1 MTKTR
6 CGTLLDAEGLLCIS
20 QFEEVMRDQM
30 KRFLQRQL
38 TNTLAVQQFAGSEE
52 VQLTIMK
59 AILQEQVFP
68 GKFAFSLD
76 ACCLIIIRLS
86 PQALLPPLQPTF
98 LDWSCLIVSPTA
110 GNNPITS
117 G

>member
-59 AILQEQVFP
+59 AILQEQVFA
-68 GKFAFSLD
+68 GKVAFFSSLD
-76 ACCLIIIRLS
+76 ACSLLS
-86 PQALLPPLQPTF
+86 PLDRFLKLCFHPFNLL
-98 LDWSCLIVSPTA
+98 SSGLIVSA
-110 GNNPITS
+110 
-117 G
+117 